1 MMQTLKQKLQSIR
14 LLLFAQILFTIFA
27 FLLMC
32 VIGYIFMK
40 NIVHEHLIVSTE
52 NMLDY
57 EQSRIEADLV
67 APKTASGIFS
77 ETVRRMVLRDAGIDE
92 LKAYI
97 NEISDYMRLN
107 EAHSSSFGGIFCYF
121 EKFSGGPV
129 FLSDLDRDIMSGL
142 HPTERAWYRSAVA
155 AGGVIAETVI
165 EKEQILGENVL
176 AYSQCLFDDK
186 GRRLGVVCFF
196 VRINVIR
203 TSIAEMVLN
212 TGSYGILLSQDLT
225 VLAHPN
231 EAFIGKGMKFPAL
244 ELSSLAN
251 ELVEK
256 KRITEREM
264 TSWRGEPAI
273 AFFRKLE
280 NSWYLGVVM
289 RKDDYY
295 SSLSYMAWVLALLG
309 AVLASALIIILV
321 RIDSAKNK
329 ADFESRQKSAFLANM
344 SHEIRTPMN
353 AIIGMTNIGKSSAGV
368 ERKDY
373 CFMKI
378 EDASQHLLGVIND
391 ILDMSKIEANMF
403 VLSEVEY
410 NFEKILQRVVNVV
423 NFRVE
428 EKHQKFKVHIDKNIP
443 GTLIGDDQRLA
454 QVITNLLGNAIKFTP
469 EGGEISLN
477 ASLLEEKEDVCEI
490 KIAVT
495 DTGIGIS
502 QEHQKRLFKSFQ
514 QAESSTT
521 RKFGGT
527 GLGLAISRNIVDMMG
542 GRIWIESELGKG
554 ATFAFTTT
562 VKRGKER
569 EESLADN
576 YVNWS
581 SVRILAVDDDPDI
594 LKYFQEVMKKFGAS
608 CDIAGSGTEALEL
621 IGQKGPYNIY
631 FVDWKMPGMDGINLS
646 NELKSKTSLVS
657 KPVVIMIS
665 AAEWNIIEEDAKKA
679 GVDKFLSKP
688 LFSSAIADLISEVL
702 GTRQRQDEEERKDIA
717 GIFAGRHMLLAEDV
731 EINREIVTTLLEPTS
746 IKIDCADNGL
756 EAVRL
761 FSESPDKYDLIL
773 MDVQMPELDGYDS
786 TRRIRA
792 LKTKRATEIPIIALT
807 ANVFREDIEQCMKA
821 GMNNH
826 LGKPVDFDELIKKLR
841 EYIYKNAEVRAHPLS

>member
-1 MMQTLKQKLQSIR
+1 MTQTLKEKLQSIR
-14 LLLFAQILFTIFA
+14 LLLLAQILFTIFA

-77 ETVRRMVLRDAGIDE
+77 ETVRRMLLRDADADE

-97 NEISDYMRLN
+97 NEISEYMRLN
-107 EAHSSSFGGIFCYF
+107 EAHSTSFGGIFCYF
-121 EKFSGGPV
+121 EKFHGGPV
-129 FLSDLDRDIMSGL
+129 LMSDLDKDIMSGL

-155 AGGVIAETVI
+155 AGGVVAETVI
-165 EKEQILGENVL
+165 EKEQILKENVL

-203 TSIAEMVLN
+203 KSISEMALN

-231 EAFIGKGMKFPAL
+231 EAVIGKGMKFHGL
-244 ELSSLAN
+244 ELSSFAN
-251 ELVEK
+251 ELMEK

-280 NSWYLGVVM
+280 NNWYLGVVM

-295 SSLSYMAWVLALLG
+295 SSLTYMAWILSILG
-309 AVLASALIIILV
+309 AVLASALIMILV
-321 RIDSAKNK
+321 RIDTAKNK
-329 ADFESRQKSAFLANM
+329 ADYESRQKSTFLANM

-353 AIIGMTNIGKSSAGV
+353 AIIGMTNIGKSSEGI

-403 VLSEVEY
+403 LLSEVEY

-423 NFRVE
+423 NFRVD
-428 EKHQKFKVHIDKNIP
+428 EKHQKFSVHIDKNIP
-443 GTLIGDDQRLA
+443 GMLIGDDQRLA

-469 EGGEISLN
+469 ESGTISLK
-477 ASLLEEKEDVCEI
+477 ASLLEEKDNVCKLRIE
-490 KIAVT
+490 VT

-527 GLGLAISRNIVDMMG
+527 GLGLAISKNIVEMMG
-542 GRIWIESELGKG
+542 GMIWIESEIGKG
-554 ATFAFTTT
+554 STFFFTTI

-569 EESLADN
+569 EKTLADN
-576 YVNWS
+576 CINWS

-594 LKYFQEVMKKFGAS
+594 LTYFQEVMKKFGAS
-608 CDIAGSGTEALEL
+608 CDTAISGSEALEL

-631 FVDWKMPGMDGINLS
+631 FVDWKMPGMDGIKLS
-646 NELKSKTSLVS
+646 HELKSQTSLVS

-665 AAEWNIIEEDAKKA
+665 AAEWHVIEEDAKKA

-688 LFSSAIADLISEVL
+688 LFPSSIADLISEVL
-702 GTRQRQDEEERKDIA
+702 GAGQNCLEDERSNISDIFT
-717 GIFAGRHMLLAEDV
+717 GKHILLAEDV
-731 EINREIVTTLLEPTS
+731 DINREIVITLLEQTA
-746 IKIDCADNGL
+746 IKIDCADNGV

-761 FSESPDKYDLIL
+761 FSESPDKYDMVL
-773 MDVQMPELDGYDS
+773 MDVQMPEMDGYEA
-786 TRRIRA
+786 TRRIRSF
-792 LKTKRATEIPIIALT
+792 KTKKATDIPIIALT
-807 ANVFREDIEQCMKA
+807 ANVFREDVEQCIKA
-821 GMNNH
+821 GMNSH
-826 LGKPVDFDELIKKLR
+826 LGKPIDFNELVKKLR
-841 EYIYKNAEVRAHPLS
+841 EYLIQ